1 MRFPV
6 IGLLALIVA
15 GFPMVAL
22 GQTDPWPTKP
32 IRAIVPFAPGAAAD
46 TAGRAVL
53 ENLARQLGQPIV
65 IENRPGAGGTT
76 GSDAVAHARP
86 DGYTILVHSNSHT
99 VAGSVYSDLKYDP
112 AQDLAGVTPLVAMA
126 QVFVTSSAKGI
137 RNLRALVEVA
147 KANPGS
153 INYASAGSGSATH
166 LGAERLRIA
175 GGFTAT
181 HIPLK
186 ATSEALTEVL
196 AGRVDY
202 FLSPIGLVGSSL
214 KSGRLVALAIAS
226 KKRSGALPD
235 VPTTSEAGLEN
246 AEYDG
251 WIGMFVPAKTPRY
264 IINRLNEET
273 AIALRSPD
281 VQARLDA
288 LVMTPMSMPPDEF
301 RTLLKSEFDMNAA
314 LVKAAGLRPN

>member
-6 IGLLALIVA
+6 IGLLVLIVA
-15 GFPMVAL
+15 GLPMAAH

-53 ENLARQLGQPIV
+53 ENLAKQLGQPII

-76 GSDAVAHARP
+76 GSDAAAHARP

-112 AQDLAGVTPLVAMA
+112 AQDLTGVTPLVAMA

-137 RNLRALVEVA
+137 RNLRALVDVA

-202 FLSPIGLVGSSL
+202 FLSPIGLVSSSL